1 MGMAGGGE
9 GGEQGTTVSGNKV
22 SGASLSSWTT
32 ICNFS
37 EECSPRPSSYIS
49 VRWQGKDSGG
59 GHSIRGTN
67 PGPHWHLSSVN
78 SSMRPTSHDSL
89 SFFPVR
95 II

>member
-9 GGEQGTTVSGNKV
+9 SGEQGTTVSGNKV

-49 VRWQGKDSGG
+49 VRWQGRTVEEDTASEGQTRDP
-59 GHSIRGTN
+59 IGTC
-67 PGPHWHLSSVN
+67 PL
-78 SSMRPTSHDSL
+78 
-89 SFFPVR
+89 
-95 II
+95 